1 MRPRTEK
8 HMDKRIELLAPAG
21 NFEKLKTAFRF
32 GADAAYLGGK
42 DFSLRSFA
50 DNFTAEELRAAVE
63 YAHARGKKVYVTANI
78 FAKNADF
85 AALADYFRYL
95 QEIGADAALVTD
107 VGAFSLAKQVAPKLP
122 LHVSTQANTTNKFA
136 AKFWQEQGAERVV
149 LARELSLSEI
159 AEIHE
164 YCPGLELEA
173 FVHGAMCVS
182 YSGRCLLS
190 NYFAGRDSNRGEC
203 VQACR
208 WKYSV
213 RALRE
218 EGEGGECAVEEDGRG
233 SYIFNSKDL
242 NMLPFLDKLAAAGV
256 CSFKI
261 EGRMKSAYY
270 LATVVNAYRR
280 ALDGNISVPEA
291 QEELN
296 KVAHRAFTA
305 AYALGENA
313 QTVNYSDSQEAG
325 TRVYA
330 ADVLE
335 NSVPC
340 GNSSGGVMRGA
351 ACGKEGATCALVQM
365 RNRFRVG
372 DTLEILSPS
381 DSFNRTFSVEEMTSE
396 EGERV
401 EDAKFV
407 MQKLRLRCPYPLR
420 AGDILRKV

>member
-1 MRPRTEK
+1 
-8 HMDKRIELLAPAG
+8 MDKRIELLAPAG

-50 DNFTAEELRAAVE
+50 DNFSAEELRAAVE

-122 LHVSTQANTTNKFA
+122 LHVSTQANTTNKYA

-242 NMLPFLDKLAAAGV
+242 NMLPYLDKLAAAGV

-270 LATVVNAYRR
+270 LATAVNAYRR
-280 ALDGNISVPEA
+280 AQDGTLSVSA
-291 QEELN
+291 ALEELN

-305 AYALGENA
+305 AYALGNNA
-313 QTVNYSDSQEAG
+313 ETIHYSDSQEAG
-325 TRVYA
+325 TRAYV

-335 NSVPC
+335 D
-340 GNSSGGVMRGA
+340 GGAGA
-351 ACGKEGATCALVQM
+351 AGNTCALVQM
-365 RNRFRVG
+365 RGRFRVG

-381 DSFNRTFSVEEMTSE
+381 DSFNRTFAVEEMTSE

-401 EDAKFV
+401 EDAKLV

>member
-1 MRPRTEK
+1 
-8 HMDKRIELLAPAG
+8 MDKRIELLAPAG

-50 DNFTAEELRAAVE
+50 DNFSAEELRAAVE

-107 VGAFSLAKQVAPKLP
+107 VGAFSLARQVAPKLP
-122 LHVSTQANTTNKFA
+122 LHVSTQANTTNKYA

-213 RALRE
+213 RARRE
-218 EGEGGECAVEEDGRG
+218 EGEGDECAIEEDGRG

-242 NMLPFLDKLAAAGV
+242 NMLPHLDKLAAAGV

-280 ALDGNISVPEA
+280 ALDGTLSVSA
-291 QEELN
+291 ALEELN

-305 AYALGENA
+305 AYALGNNA
-313 QTVNYSDSQEAG
+313 ETIHYSDSQEAG
-325 TRVYA
+325 TRAYV

-335 NSVPC
+335 D
-340 GNSSGGVMRGA
+340 GGAGA
-351 ACGKEGATCALVQM
+351 AGNTCALVQM
-365 RNRFRVG
+365 RGRFRVG

-381 DSFNRTFSVEEMTSE
+381 DSFNRTFAVEEMTSE

-401 EDAKFV
+401 EDAKLV